1 MSEQS
6 RPQHESH
13 TSGSHYQPGLGV
25 VVLILVLFVAAAT
38 LMLRSTNP
46 SGPGATT
53 STTTT
58 TVAST
63 QTTIAKT
70 RVRVQVANGTNVT
83 GLARTY
89 TQRLIT
95 LGWDALPEVNGP
107 ATTVTVVYYHGGFQW
122 AAREVAQEIKVKST
136 QVKPL
141 RNPRVVTGAA
151 TDDVIVVLGHDLR

>member
-1 MSEQS
+1 MSEPS

-25 VVLILVLFVAAAT
+25 MVLILVLFVAAAT
-38 LMLRSTNP
+38 LMLRSTNS

-58 TVAST
+58 TLAST

-83 GLARTY
+83 GLGRVARGEWARDHGN
-89 TQRLIT
+89 RLVLPRWISV
-95 LGWDALPEVNGP
+95 GGARGCSRDQGEDDAGE
-107 ATTVTVVYYHGGFQW
+107 TV
-122 AAREVAQEIKVKST
+122 A
-136 QVKPL
+136 
-141 RNPRVVTGAA
+141 
-151 TDDVIVVLGHDLR
+151 